1 MKTKLVSLIILIAL
15 IFPTFKFFLGD
26 KMFTFNDETQI
37 ANLHHYFKTIDLG
50 QFPPR
55 WAPDMHF
62 EYGSPFLSFNYQLPY
77 YLGYLGHL
85 GRLPDIVIFKFLLA
99 FSVILGAVGM
109 YSAGLTIT
117 SSILFSLFAAVLYS
131 YTPYQAIDHFVRGSL
146 GEVFALAL
154 FP

>member
-1 MKTKLVSLIILIAL
+1 MKTKLLALSVSLLL
-15 IFPTFKFFLGD
+15 VLPTFAFFLTD
-26 KMFTFNDETQI
+26 KMFTFHDETQI
-37 ANLHHYFKTIDLG
+37 ANLQQYFKALDFG

-99 FSVILGAVGM
+99 LSVILGAVGM
-109 YSAGLTIT
+109 YSAGLAIT
-117 SSILFSLFAAVLYS
+117 
-131 YTPYQAIDHFVRGSL
+131 
-146 GEVFALAL
+146 
-154 FP
+154 